1 LKINYNIFL
10 LHIIRTMVK
19 NAGGNKSK
27 KMGRKFLTAPIDKKI
42 RLAQEDGEIY
52 AVVTKN
58 LGNGMFY
65 ANNTDGRE
73 LLCIMR
79 QKFKGR
85 GKRDNTVNPGG
96 WVLVGVREFESCAK
110 PKHDLLEV
118 YTDIEKQKL
127 KNSGNPIFSKLRSE
141 FDKGEGV
148 EEEEEAGVSFEQDDS
163 SRFQDLLE
171 EVNETT
177 TTHTA
182 ISGPVIMDDEGEE
195 VDFDDI

>member
-1 LKINYNIFL
+1 MKITYNIFL
-10 LHIIRTMVK
+10 LHIIITMVK
-19 NAGGNKSK
+19 NAKGGNKSK
-27 KMGRKFLTAPIDKKI
+27 KMGRKFLTAPINKKI
-42 RLAQEDGEIY
+42 RLAQEEGEIY

-65 ANNTDGRE
+65 ANDIDGRE

-118 YTDIEKQKL
+118 YTDTEKQKL

-141 FDKGEGV
+141 YDKGDAI
-148 EEEEEAGVSFEQDDS
+148 EEEAGVSFEQDDTD
-163 SRFQDLLE
+163 RFQDLLE

-177 TTHTA
+177 TPA
-182 ISGPVIMDDEGEE
+182 VISGPVIMDDEGEE

>member
-1 LKINYNIFL
+1 
-10 LHIIRTMVK
+10 MVK
-19 NAGGNKSK
+19 NAKGGNKSK
-27 KMGRKFLTAPIDKKI
+27 KMGRKFLTAPINKKI
-42 RLAQEDGEIY
+42 RLAQEEGEIY

-65 ANNTDGRE
+65 ANDIDGRE

-85 GKRDNTVNPGG
+85 GKRDNTVSPGG

-118 YTDIEKQKL
+118 YTDTEKQKL

-141 FDKGEGV
+141 YDKGDAI
-148 EEEEEAGVSFEQDDS
+148 EEEGGVSFEQDDTD
-163 SRFQDLLE
+163 RFQDLLE

-177 TTHTA
+177 TPTV

>member
-1 LKINYNIFL
+1 MKITYNIFL

-27 KMGRKFLTAPIDKKI
+27 KMGRKFLTAPINKKI
-42 RLAQEDGEIY
+42 RLAQEEGEIY

-65 ANNTDGRE
+65 ANDIDGRE

-118 YTDIEKQKL
+118 YTDTEKQKL

-141 FDKGEGV
+141 YDKGDTV
-148 EEEEEAGVSFEQDDS
+148 EEEGGISFEHDDTD
-163 SRFQDLLE
+163 RFQDLLE

-177 TTHTA
+177 TPTT

>member
-1 LKINYNIFL
+1 
-10 LHIIRTMVK
+10 MVK
-19 NAGGNKSK
+19 NAKGGNKSK
-27 KMGRKFLTAPIDKKI
+27 KMGRKFLTAPINKKI
-42 RLAQEDGEIY
+42 RLAQEEGEIY

-65 ANNTDGRE
+65 ANDIDGRE

-85 GKRDNTVNPGG
+85 GKRDNTVSPGG

-118 YTDIEKQKL
+118 YTESEKQKL
-127 KNSGNPIFSKLRSE
+127 KTSGNPIFSKLKSE
-141 FDKGEGV
+141 YDKGDTV
-148 EEEEEAGVSFEQDDS
+148 EEEGGISFEHDDTD
-163 SRFQDLLE
+163 RFQDLLE

-177 TTHTA
+177 TPA
-182 ISGPVIMDDEGEE
+182 VISGPVIMDDEGEE

>member
-1 LKINYNIFL
+1 MKITYNIFL

-19 NAGGNKSK
+19 NAKGGNKSK
-27 KMGRKFLTAPIDKKI
+27 KMGRKFLTAPINKKI
-42 RLAQEDGEIY
+42 RLAQEEGEIY

-65 ANNTDGRE
+65 ANDIDGRE

-85 GKRDNTVNPGG
+85 GKRDNTVSPGG

-118 YTDIEKQKL
+118 YTDSEKQKL
-127 KNSGNPIFSKLRSE
+127 KTSGNPIFSKLKSE
-141 FDKGEGV
+141 YDKGDTV
-148 EEEEEAGVSFEQDDS
+148 EEEGGVSFEQDDTD
-163 SRFQDLLE
+163 RFQDLLE

-177 TTHTA
+177 TPTV

>member
-1 LKINYNIFL
+1 
-10 LHIIRTMVK
+10 MVK

-27 KMGRKFLTAPIDKKI
+27 KMGRKFLTAPINKKI
-42 RLAQEDGEIY
+42 RLAQEEGEIY

-65 ANNTDGRE
+65 ANDTDGRE

-127 KNSGNPIFSKLRSE
+127 KNSGNPIFSKLKSE
-141 FDKGEGV
+141 FDKGDRV
-148 EEEEEAGVSFEQDDS
+148 EEEEAGVSFEQDDS

>member
-1 LKINYNIFL
+1 
-10 LHIIRTMVK
+10 MVK
-19 NAGGNKSK
+19 NAKGGNKSK
-27 KMGRKFLTAPIDKKI
+27 KMGRKFLTAPINKKI
-42 RLAQEDGEIY
+42 RLAQEEGEIY

-65 ANNTDGRE
+65 ANDIDGRE

-118 YTDIEKQKL
+118 YTDSEKQKL
-127 KNSGNPIFSKLRSE
+127 KTSGNPIFSKLKSE
-141 FDKGEGV
+141 YNEGQTV
-148 EEEEEAGVSFEQDDS
+148 EEEGGISFEHDDTD
-163 SRFQDLLE
+163 RFQDLLE

-177 TTHTA
+177 TPTT

>member
-1 LKINYNIFL
+1 
-10 LHIIRTMVK
+10 MVK
-19 NAGGNKSK
+19 NAKGGNKSK
-27 KMGRKFLTAPIDKKI
+27 KMGRKFLTAPINKKI
-42 RLAQEDGEIY
+42 RLAQEEGEIY

-65 ANNTDGRE
+65 ANDIDRRA
-73 LLCIMR
+73 LLCTMR

-85 GKRDNTVNPGG
+85 AKSDNTVNPGG

-118 YTDIEKQKL
+118 YTDSEKQKL
-127 KNSGNPIFSKLRSE
+127 KTSGNPIFSKLKSE
-141 FDKGEGV
+141 YDKGDTV
-148 EEEEEAGVSFEQDDS
+148 EEEGGVSFEQDDTD
-163 SRFQDLLE
+163 RFQDLLE

-177 TTHTA
+177 TPTT

>member
-1 LKINYNIFL
+1 
-10 LHIIRTMVK
+10 
-19 NAGGNKSK
+19 
-27 KMGRKFLTAPIDKKI
+27 
-42 RLAQEDGEIY
+42 
-52 AVVTKN
+52 
-58 LGNGMFY
+58 
-65 ANNTDGRE
+65 
-73 LLCIMR
+73 MR

-118 YTDIEKQKL
+118 YTDTEKQKL

-141 FDKGEGV
+141 YDKGDTV
-148 EEEEEAGVSFEQDDS
+148 EEEGGISFEHDDTD
-163 SRFQDLLE
+163 RFQDLLE

-177 TTHTA
+177 TPA
-182 ISGPVIMDDEGEE
+182 VISGPVIMDDEGEE

>member
-1 LKINYNIFL
+1 
-10 LHIIRTMVK
+10 MVK

-65 ANNTDGRE
+65 ANNTDGHE

-85 GKRDNTVNPGG
+85 GKRDNIVNPGG

-141 FDKGEGV
+141 FDKGDRV
-148 EEEEEAGVSFEQDDS
+148 EEEDEAGVSFQHDDS
-163 SRFQDLLE
+163 GRFQDLLE
-171 EVNETT
+171 EVNGSTGNPT
-177 TTHTA
+177 ST
-182 ISGPVIMDDEGEE
+182 SSPVKTIMDDEGEE